1 MGHKVNPIGF
11 RIGINRTWDSRWY
24 ANTRE
29 YGDLLHEDLKIRA
42 YIKKEC
48 AQAGVSR
55 VIIER
60 PHRKC
65 RVTIHT
71 ARPGVI
77 IGKKGADIEK
87 LRQKVASMT
96 DSELHL
102 NIVEIRRPELDA
114 LTLHV
119 TGHGP
124 ARRLDLAGVDPVGL
138 ERLEAV
144 GAEVQVRAALGLA
157 MDAALVLLAEFRSLW
172 RKHGSVS
179 SSGQRCGRPAGRP
192 PTGRPAPL
200 SCNSCWRRSRAE
212 GSCSMTSPLKIHTLT
227 PQMP

>member
-77 IGKKGADIEK
+77 IGKKGAVHADVQTVDAIIHGEYK
-87 LRQKVASMT
+87 GNMVATGS
-96 DSELHL
+96 
-102 NIVEIRRPELDA
+102 VEI
-114 LTLHV
+114 T
-119 TGHGP
+119 
-124 ARRLDLAGVDPVGL
+124 
-138 ERLEAV
+138 
-144 GAEVQVRAALGLA
+144 
-157 MDAALVLLAEFRSLW
+157 
-172 RKHGSVS
+172 
-179 SSGQRCGRPAGRP
+179 
-192 PTGRPAPL
+192 PTGRTDGNIQT
-200 SCNSCWRRSRAE
+200 NSLVISKGGFFNGNVVKLQEAKEEKPPVQLVKEKQLARE
-212 GSCSMTSPLKIHTLT
+212 G
-227 PQMP
+227 